1 MKTILNF
8 KNESIYLLITL
19 LSAIILIPFTGNV
32 HLFDW
37 DEINFAECAREMI
50 VTNSY
55 HTVLLN
61 YQPFW
66 EKPPLFIW
74 MQVISMKIFGIN
86 EFAARFPNILNG
98 IFTLITL
105 YYFGKKWYSKTF
117 GIVWAVIHLGTPL
130 PHLYF
135 RSGIIDP
142 WYNLFGF
149 IAFVG
154 IIEWIQNYSLKWAVI
169 AGISLGLAVLT
180 KGPAMVLI
188 VFLSTIFLIFK
199 NFSRLNKNSVFAVI
213 LFSTV
218 FVFIGGSWFIYE
230 YIWGNKEIISAFID
244 YQIRLF
250 QTEDS
255 GHSGFFLYHFVV
267 LLIGCFPSSIA
278 ALGYFSKNIKKDIYS
293 FSMMVLLLVVLILF
307 SIVKTKI
314 VHYSS
319 LSYYSISFLVTYVI
333 VQMDKFQ
340 QWQKYLHFIL
350 AFIIGLVLILAST
363 IEHWKVFVIPYLE
376 TTDKFAAEN
385 LKVNVK
391 WYNYEFLLGIALWLI
406 CYWYLF
412 KKKFSIQTHL
422 SFYLIMIMWI
432 CATINSFVGKVE
444 QYTQASA
451 IHFFQYCGEKNY
463 PVDTYGYKSYA
474 YLFYGNRKPLNEIEK
489 QEVERYWEN
498 LQNAGYEKIF
508 SYNLA
513 YLNWLMYD
521 DNKYPV
527 YIVSKIQD
535 EENVLKTGRFK
546 KLYSRGGYVF
556 FMKQR

>member
-1 MKTILNF
+1 MKNGW
-8 KNESIYLLITL
+8 IYVFIIVF
-19 LSAIILIPFTGNV
+19 SSVILIPFTGNV

-98 IFTLITL
+98 ILTLLML
-105 YYFGKKWYSKTF
+105 YYIGKRWYSKTF
-117 GIVWAVIHLGTPL
+117 GLLWAIIHLGTLL

-149 IAFVG
+149 ISFVS
-154 IIEWIQNYSLKWAVI
+154 IIELFQNYSLKWAVF
-169 AGISLGLAVLT
+169 AGISLGLAILT

-188 VFLSTIFLIFK
+188 ISLSASFLIFK
-199 NFSRLNKNSVFAVI
+199 NFSLVNKNSVYALV
-213 LFSTV
+213 LFSVV
-218 FVFIGGSWFIYE
+218 FLLVGSSWFIYE
-230 YIWGNKEIISAFID
+230 YILGNKEIISAFIE
-244 YQIRLF
+244 YQIRLLK
-250 QTEDS
+250 TEDS
-255 GHSGFFLYHFVV
+255 GHSGFFLYHFIVI
-267 LLIGCFPSSIA
+267 LIGCFPTSVV
-278 ALGYFSKNIKKDIYS
+278 ALRYFSKSIKKDIYS
-293 FSMMVLLLVVLILF
+293 FSMMVLLFVVLIIF

-319 LSYYSISFLVTYVI
+319 MSYYSISFLAAYVI
-333 VQMDKFQ
+333 VQIDKFQ
-340 QWQKYLHFIL
+340 KWQKYLYFIL
-350 AFIIGLVLILAST
+350 AFIVGFVLILAST
-363 IEHWKVFVIPYLE
+363 IEYWKVFIIPYLE
-376 TTDKFAAEN
+376 VSDKFAAEN

-391 WYNYEFLLGIALWLI
+391 WYNYEFLLGIILWLI
-406 CYWYLF
+406 SFWYLH
-412 KKKFSIQTHL
+412 KKKYTIQIHL
-422 SFYLIMIMWI
+422 SYYLIMITWI
-432 CATINSFVGKVE
+432 CGTINSFVGKVE

-451 IHFFQYCGEKNY
+451 IHFYQYCGEKNY

-489 QEVERYWEN
+489 QKVEKHLEY
-498 LQNAGYEKIF
+498 LQNAGYDKIF
-508 SYNLA
+508 FYNLA
-513 YLNWLMYD
+513 YLNWLIYD
-521 DNKYPV
+521 DDKYPV

-535 EENVLKTGRFK
+535 EENVLKTGQFK
-546 KLYSRGGYVF
+546 KLYSKGGYVF
-556 FMKQR
+556 FMKLR